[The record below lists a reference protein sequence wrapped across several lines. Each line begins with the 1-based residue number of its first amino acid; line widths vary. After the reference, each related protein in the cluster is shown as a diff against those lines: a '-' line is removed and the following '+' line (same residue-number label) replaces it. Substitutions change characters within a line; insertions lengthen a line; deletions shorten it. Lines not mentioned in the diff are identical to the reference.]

1 MRKNNNLISIIMK
14 KLLILFITIPNLL
27 LAQLIPAPADC
38 DIAMRLCDA
47 NVSYNFQL
55 VNDGIVDD
63 AYPTLSIPLCNIS
76 QPNKFEAHSAFMKFT
91 AKYSGQFG
99 FTVCPESLES
109 LSYIFL
115 ASPVC
120 DNLESGAYTVAFMDD
135 TALEDPNTGCRGM
148 GDDIIINGVYARAFY
163 YPFQNLVAGNTYMIF
178 VRTRWYTQ
186 PGVHRFTITFQ
197 GSGIAAHPDFFDNVA
212 CNLAVTSTNAV
223 FNNVAVYP
231 NPFNEI
237 ININSNIALE
247 TTEIYNLVGERVY
260 SQAFNNQIDTSFLS
274 SGIYFIKLYGADN
287 AVFVR
292 KIVKR

>member
-1 MRKNNNLISIIMK
+1 M
-14 KLLILFITIPNLL
+14 
-27 LAQLIPAPADC
+27 
-38 DIAMRLCDA
+38 
-47 NVSYNFQL
+47 
-55 VNDGIVDD
+55 
-63 AYPTLSIPLCNIS
+63 
-76 QPNKFEAHSAFMKFT
+76 
-91 AKYSGQFG
+91 
-99 FTVCPESLES
+99 
-109 LSYIFL
+109 
-115 ASPVC
+115 C
-120 DNLESGAYTVAFMDD
+120 DNLESGSYSVAYMDSSG
-135 TALEDPNTGCRGM
+135 LENPTTGCRGM
-148 GDDIIINGVYARAFY
+148 GAMDDINGNSIPGYN

-197 GSGIAAHPDFFDNVA
+197 GSAITAHPDFFDNVA
-212 CNLAVTSTNAV
+212 CNLAVTGTNAV

-292 KIVKR
+292 KIVKK

>member
-1 MRKNNNLISIIMK
+1 MK
-14 KLLILFITIPNLL
+14 KLLILFITIPNIL

-63 AYPTLSIPLCNIS
+63 AYPLLVIPGCFKS

-99 FTVCPESLES
+99 FTVCPESLEP
-109 LSYIFL
+109 LSYLFL
-115 ASPVC
+115 ANPVC
-120 DNLESGAYTVAFMDD
+120 DNLESGAYSVAYMDFN
-135 TALEDPNTGCRGM
+135 ALENPTTGCRGM
-148 GDDIIINGVYARAFY
+148 GDLYDSNGVRRNEYG

-197 GSGIAAHPDFFDNVA
+197 GSGITAHPDFFDNVA
-212 CNLAVTSTNAV
+212 CNLAVTSTSAV
-223 FNNVAVYP
+223 FNNVAVNP

-260 SQAFNNQIDTSFLS
+260 NQAFNNQIDTSFLS

-292 KIVKR
+292 KIVKK